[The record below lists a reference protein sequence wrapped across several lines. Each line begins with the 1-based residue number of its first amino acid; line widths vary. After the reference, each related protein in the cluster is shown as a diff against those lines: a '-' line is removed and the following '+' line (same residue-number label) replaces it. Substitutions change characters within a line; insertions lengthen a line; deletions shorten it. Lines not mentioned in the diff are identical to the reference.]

1 MWYRHHTHNYGTPAG
16 DTAYDSFEGTYSYSR
31 LESASPQRTPSALG
45 LARLKKTAVP
55 QGITTRSGIFF
66 YARFVHGVNHF
77 LCGIGD
83 MMKSKD
89 QRDLSEPSRAKGSAA
104 TTTSETWPRYLS
116 ASIRIVFF
124 ICEPVGDYR
133 ITFITDNVETLLGYR
148 SEEITN
154 SPGFWL
160 SHTHPEDQAAV
171 NGALENLVQG
181 ACGGIEYRFLH
192 RDGTYRWV
200 RDEITLVCEPDG
212 KPLEIIG
219 NRLDI
224 TNREASEALKR
235 TYDELVHQV
244 EELTQELQRKT
255 RHLEDADRALDFLV
269 KQRES
274 SQGDLEETILSN
286 ATLMLEPCIRKL
298 KNSGLNDMQKAYLSI
313 LESQLA
319 ELTSPFTRTLS
330 SKHLGLTPMELRVAD
345 FVRNNISTRE
355 IADLLH
361 ISKNTVI
368 FHRYNLRAKL
378 GMKGTKMNLASYL
391 QSLL

>member
-1 MWYRHHTHNYGTPAG
+1 
-16 DTAYDSFEGTYSYSR
+16 
-31 LESASPQRTPSALG
+31 
-45 LARLKKTAVP
+45 
-55 QGITTRSGIFF
+55 
-66 YARFVHGVNHF
+66 
-77 LCGIGD
+77 
-83 MMKSKD
+83 
-89 QRDLSEPSRAKGSAA
+89 
-104 TTTSETWPRYLS
+104 
-116 ASIRIVFF
+116 
-124 ICEPVGDYR
+124 
-133 ITFITDNVETLLGYR
+133 
-148 SEEITN
+148 
-154 SPGFWL
+154 
-160 SHTHPEDQAAV
+160 
-171 NGALENLVQG
+171 
-181 ACGGIEYRFLH
+181 
-192 RDGTYRWV
+192 
-200 RDEITLVCEPDG
+200 
-212 KPLEIIG
+212 
-219 NRLDI
+219 
-224 TNREASEALKR
+224 
-235 TYDELVHQV
+235 V